1 MDERLDSLLAHIT
14 SAVNVIKS
22 EYAKKGHSIPSLDSP
37 DIRPFDLEEPNTTL
51 SDAMKTVDAA
61 CEELVA
67 TVVNPYRRMVD
78 HAYDVVK
85 RGCICTVI
93 DAKVPTHLKDAG
105 EKGLPVDA
113 LSEKTGITPAKL
125 SRVLRYLATKH
136 IFREVEPDVFANNRY
151 SMLLHEDTPVSA
163 GISWFNEECGQASTR
178 LSEVLRHPVYG
189 PSDDPWACSLG
200 RVFEVPEGKSF
211 YWVIQGNE
219 YREKRFADAMLGVT
233 EHVAGSYASV
243 YPWASLPSNTT
254 IIDVGGGIGQACV
267 KLYKSFPNLRFVIQD
282 LPGPVEK
289 GQKFWSQH
297 YPEALDSGR
306 VSFESFDF
314 FQGPP
319 ISGAEIY
326 YLRLISHNWK
336 DADFVKILS
345 NVRRA
350 MGKHSKLLIHDHVL
364 PEKTLQP
371 AAGGT
376 IQGVDPVL
384 MNKFGFSIDVLML
397 IFSNARERRLQDF
410 IDVGKRSGLKFNE
423 LYRTGRADIVE
434 FTLEN

>member
-1 MDERLDSLLAHIT
+1 IT
-14 SAVNVIKS
+14 LAVNVIKS
-22 EYAKKGHSIPSLDSP
+22 EYAKKGYSIPSLDSP

-78 HAYDVVK
+78 VS
-85 RGCICTVI
+85 CICTVI

-105 EKGLPVDA
+105 EKGLSVDA

-219 YREKRFADAMLGVT
+219 VFAAHFYFYL
-233 EHVAGSYASV
+233 V

-254 IIDVGGGIGQACV
+254 IIDVGGGIGIGQACV

-326 YLRLISHNWK
+326 YVSLHNWK

-350 MGKHSKLLIHDHVL
+350 MGKHSKLLIRV
-364 PEKTLQP
+364 
-371 AAGGT
+371 
-376 IQGVDPVL
+376 
-384 MNKFGFSIDVLML
+384 
-397 IFSNARERRLQDF
+397 
-410 IDVGKRSGLKFNE
+410 
-423 LYRTGRADIVE
+423 Y
-434 FTLEN
+434 